1 MFQRGYK
8 EKSKFAS
15 KTTMHEKELESC
27 FVPKSII
34 LGKRNEKSSIDGND
48 DLVSFLTYITMSL
61 QFLIIELDSGVLI
74 DWMSIPLIA
83 GKFNV
88 VF

>member
-48 DLVSFLTYITMSL
+48 DLVSFLTYNHVITISDNR
-61 QFLIIELDSGVLI
+61 DSGVLL

>member
-1 MFQRGYK
+1 MFCSK
-8 EKSKFAS
+8 EN
-15 KTTMHEKELESC
+15 
-27 FVPKSII
+27 I

-48 DLVSFLTYITMSL
+48 DLVSFLTYNHVITISDNR
-61 QFLIIELDSGVLI
+61 DSGVLI

-88 VF
+88 VI

>member
-1 MFQRGYK
+1 MLQRGYK

-48 DLVSFLTYITMSL
+48 DLVSFLTYNHFITISDNR
-61 QFLIIELDSGVLI
+61 DSGVLI